1 MKAPSGRATSGR
13 VIEHAHAVILAGG
26 SGTRFWPAS
35 RKARP
40 KQLLPL
46 GPGDAPLIAA
56 TVDRIRPLVG
66 DERVLIATGR
76 ALVAATRAA
85 LPTLAESAFLGEP
98 RAKNTAAC
106 IGWATA
112 IVHRRDP
119 EAIVMVL
126 PSDHHVEDVEGFRRV
141 VTTALEAARSGA
153 IVTVG
158 IEPTRPDTGY
168 GYIELG
174 DVVSE
179 GVRRGVSF
187 REKPNRETAEGYVS
201 SGRYVWNGGMFFFKA
216 SRMLEEIERHVPE
229 LASGIARIEAAAR
242 RGAAEELAETERV
255 FETVPS
261 VSIDVAVMEKV
272 DRLEVVP
279 ASVGWTDIGSWESA
293 WELGVKDAA
302 GNAVHGDAIVVDAAN
317 NLFYDVTRDGKGR
330 IVAALGVNDLCVVQT
345 DDAILIIPRDRSQ
358 DVRAIVTE
366 LEKRGLKDKL

>member
-1 MKAPSGRATSGR
+1 VKAAGGRATSGP
-13 VIEHAHAVILAGG
+13 VIDHAHAVILAGG

-66 DERVLIATGR
+66 DERIVIATGR
-76 ALVAATRAA
+76 DLVAATRAS
-85 LPTLAESAFLGEP
+85 LPTLPESAFLGEP
-98 RAKNTAAC
+98 RARNTAAC

-119 EAIVMVL
+119 EALVMVL
-126 PSDHHVEDVEGFRRV
+126 PSDHHVADVAAFQRV
-141 VTTALEAARSGA
+141 VRIALDAARGGA

-158 IEPTRPDTGY
+158 IEPTRPETGY

-174 DVVSE
+174 DEVSA

-187 REKPNRETAEGYVS
+187 REKPDRPTAEGYVS
-201 SGRYVWNGGMFFFKA
+201 SGRYVWNAGMFFFRA
-216 SRMLEEIERHVPE
+216 SRMLEEIERHLPE
-229 LASGIARIEAAAR
+229 LASGVARIEAAAR
-242 RGAAEELAETERV
+242 RGAAEEAAETVRV

-261 VSIDVAVMEKV
+261 VSIDVGVMEKV
-272 DRLEVVP
+272 ENLQVVP

-302 GNAVHGDAIVVDAAN
+302 GNATHGQAVAVDATN
-317 NLFYDVTRDGKGR
+317 NLFYDLTGDGKGR
-330 IVAALGVNDLCVVQT
+330 LVAALGVHDLFVVQT
-345 DDAILIIPRDRSQ
+345 DDAILVVPRDRSQ
-358 DVRAIVTE
+358 DVRAIVAE
-366 LEKRGLKDKL
+366 LEKRNLKDKL

>member
-1 MKAPSGRATSGR
+1 
-13 VIEHAHAVILAGG
+13 VIDHAHAVILAGG

-46 GPGDAPLIAA
+46 GPGDEPLIAS

-66 DERVLIATGR
+66 DERVVIATGR
-76 ALVAATRAA
+76 SLVEATRAA
-85 LPTLAESAFLGEP
+85 LPGLPPSAFLGEP
-98 RAKNTAAC
+98 RARNTAAC

-112 IVHRRDP
+112 VVHRRDP
-119 EAIVMVL
+119 EALVMVL
-126 PSDHHVEDVEGFRRV
+126 PSDHHVADVPAFQRV
-141 VTTALEAARSGA
+141 VTTALDAARSGA

-174 DVVSE
+174 DSVSP
-179 GVRRGVSF
+179 GVRRGISF
-187 REKPNRETAEGYVS
+187 REKPDRPTAEGYVA
-201 SGRYVWNGGMFFFKA
+201 SGRYVWNAGMFFFQA
-216 SRMLEEIERHVPE
+216 SRMLAEIERHLPE
-229 LASGIARIEAAAR
+229 LSSGIARIEAAAR
-242 RGAAEELAETERV
+242 RGAAEETAETERV

-261 VSIDVAVMEKV
+261 VSIDVGVMEKV
-272 DRLEVVP
+272 ERLLVVP

-302 GNAVHGDAIVVDAAN
+302 GNATHGDAVAVEAKN
-317 NLFYDVTRDGKGR
+317 NLFYDLTKDGKRR
-330 IVAALGVNDLCVVQT
+330 IVAAFGVNDLCVVQT
-345 DDAILIIPRDRSQ
+345 DDAILIIPRDKSQ

-366 LEKRGLKDKL
+366 LEKRGLKDML